1 MKPTSSRAARRLAQ
15 KGGKPAPLTVADL
28 ADCVSKAKVKG
39 VDKQIETRG
48 KRILTSYLQ
57 TAQAYGMPV
66 KDVIAEMAS
75 GQAAW
80 RLGSAV
86 RDEILKTPPDAVR
99 NAACSQGCAFC
110 CILSG
115 GEGGLITPFEAERL
129 YTAVSPLA
137 GQPDGRDWHLEACP
151 ALDPET
157 RSCRAYDVRPMICRS
172 FLSIDA
178 GACER
183 NAAGG
188 EEQGAGI
195 LGSHLDYLVVHALCR
210 QALKGI
216 TQVHT
221 YSMAA
226 TAAAAVAGAD
236 TGLTEARHKPSALE
250 TACRDGIKA
259 ALRPP
264 TPSAKT

>member
-1 MKPTSSRAARRLAQ
+1 MKPTSPRAARRLAQ
-15 KGGKPAPLTVADL
+15 KGRKSAALTVADL
-28 ADCVSKAKVKG
+28 ANRVAKAKVKG
-39 VDKQIETRG
+39 VDKALEERA

-57 TAQAYGMPV
+57 TAANYAMPV
-66 KDVIAEMAS
+66 KEVVTEMAS

-80 RLGSAV
+80 RLGHAV
-86 RDEILKTPPDAVR
+86 RDEILKAPPEAVT
-99 NAACSQGCAFC
+99 NAACTQGCAFC

-115 GEGGLITPFEAERL
+115 GEGGVITGFEAEQL
-129 YTAVSPLA
+129 HSAVRPLK
-137 GQPDGRDWHLEACP
+137 GQADGRDWHPEACP

-157 RSCRAYDVRPMICRS
+157 RSCRAYNARPMICRS
-172 FLSIDA
+172 FLSTDA

-188 EEQGAGI
+188 TEQGAGL

-221 YSMAA
+221 YSMVA
-226 TAAAAVAGAD
+226 TAAEAVAGTDGITA
-236 TGLTEARHKPSALE
+236 ARHAQSALDR
-250 TACRDGIKA
+250 ACRDGAKA
-259 ALRPP
+259 AK
-264 TPSAKT
+264 A

>member
-15 KGGKPAPLTVADL
+15 KGGKSAPLSIGDLINRVA
-28 ADCVSKAKVKG
+28 KTKVKG
-39 VDKQIETRG
+39 VDKALETRG
-48 KRILTSYLQ
+48 KRILTSYLE
-57 TAQAYGMPV
+57 TAQSYALPV
-66 KDVIAEMAS
+66 KDVVTEMAS
-75 GQAAW
+75 GQTAW

-99 NAACSQGCAFC
+99 KAACTQGCAFC

-115 GEGGLITPFEAERL
+115 GEGGVITAFEATQL
-129 YTAVSPLA
+129 HHAVAPLA
-137 GQPDGRDWHLEACP
+137 GQPDGRGWHPEACP
-151 ALDPET
+151 ALDPYT
-157 RSCRAYDVRPMICRS
+157 RSCRAYDARPMICRS
-172 FLSIDA
+172 FLSMDA
-178 GACER
+178 SACER

-188 EEQGAGI
+188 EEQGAGL

-226 TAAAAVAGAD
+226 TAASAVAGND
-236 TGLTEARHKPSALE
+236 TESGLVSARHKPSALD
-250 TACRDGIKA
+250 TACKDGARA
-259 ALRPP
+259 AQ
-264 TPSAKT
+264 A